1 MYDDKLSGVPG
12 RVISTRET
20 AGIDSG
26 SDYESYIEA
35 QDGNSVVLTIDEVIQ
50 SYVEKHLENARVSNK
65 LEEGAA
71 AIVMDV
77 KSGDVL
83 AMATKPDYDLNSP
96 FEITQPILDKYPNA
110 EEDLKKL
117 DGTEYLT
124 KFNEIIQVVRRNK
137 AVVDS
142 YEPGSTFKAVVAST
156 AIETGACTLDDVFN
170 CGGSLKVLTETI
182 HCANRSG
189 HGSQKFAE
197 AVQN

>member
-1 MYDDKLSGVPG
+1 MSKSILKT
-12 RVISTRET
+12 RAFRNIS
-20 AGIDSG
+20 S
-26 SDYESYIEA
+26 
-35 QDGNSVVLTIDEVIQ
+35 
-50 SYVEKHLENARVSNK
+50 
-65 LEEGAA
+65 EEGAA

-83 AMATKPDYDLNSP
+83 AMATKPDYDLNSA

-142 YEPGSTFKAVVAST
+142 YEPGSTFKAVVASDGDRDGRVLLSMMCLT
-156 AIETGACTLDDVFN
+156 AAVH
-170 CGGSLKVLTETI
+170 S
-182 HCANRSG
+182 
-189 HGSQKFAE
+189 KF
-197 AVQN
+197 